1 MKSKTKKGI
10 DMALDDY
17 NYDMIEAATAIAVKA
32 HIVGDMRAFGLLKMP
47 IANNLVQQEALEFG
61 KGYRALLKKK
71 GASIIR
77 GKEIPW
83 LAEQKK
89 STRDSVFQVIQ
100 NGLKEGK
107 SVADIGGKRGVPGTI
122 AHDLKELVIREKDFE
137 YVRIARTE
145 TARIQN
151 QGTLNRYDKNNITH
165 VNVID
170 GDGCDECIA
179 ANGQVWTVAYSRTH
193 ELEHPNCV
201 RAFSAVIPDDWEP
214 PTNT

>member
-1 MKSKTKKGI
+1 MKRSTKAGI

-17 NYDMIEAATAIAVKA
+17 EDGMIEAATGIAVKA
-32 HIVGDMRAFGLLKMP
+32 HIAGDMRAFGQLKIP
-47 IANNLVQQEALEFG
+47 IAKNIVQQEALEFG

-71 GASIIR
+71 GASVIQ

-83 LAEQKK
+83 LAEQTK

-107 SVADIGGKRGVPGTI
+107 PVADIGGKRGVPGTI
-122 AHDLKELVIREKDFE
+122 ANDLKELVIREKDYE

-151 QGTLNRYDKNNITH
+151 QGTLNRYDKNGITH

-179 ANGQVWTVAYSRTH
+179 ANGQVWTVAYSQTH

-214 PTNT
+214 PNNT